1 MSLFRWIAARFRRAP
16 VAPRTSVLRDDDAI
30 LASLD
35 RLHAATAGKVPEMVT
50 ARVDRVATVVRETV
64 PRMASLGPGSL
75 TAHDVL
81 RTATSYMPEAVAAY
95 MRLPRSFADHRPV
108 SNGKTSLA
116 VLCDQLDLLGAKMDD
131 VFDAVCRADAD
142 ALVAHGRFLTEKFG
156 TGSLGIPPAADSL

>member
-1 MSLFRWIAARFRRAP
+1 MGFFGRLASRLRRSPTAT
-16 VAPRTSVLRDDDAI
+16 TSDRPDDDDEI

-35 RLHAATAGKVPEMVT
+35 RLQAATEGKVPPMVT
-50 ARVDRVATVVRETV
+50 ARIDRGAAVVRETV
-64 PRMASLGPGSL
+64 PRMANLGPGSL

-116 VLCDQLDLLGAKMDD
+116 ILCDQLDLLAAKMDD
-131 VFDAVCRADAD
+131 VFDAVCRRDAD
-142 ALVAHGRFLTEKFG
+142 ALVAHGKFLSEKFG
-156 TGSLGIPPAADSL
+156 TGSLGVASPDHL